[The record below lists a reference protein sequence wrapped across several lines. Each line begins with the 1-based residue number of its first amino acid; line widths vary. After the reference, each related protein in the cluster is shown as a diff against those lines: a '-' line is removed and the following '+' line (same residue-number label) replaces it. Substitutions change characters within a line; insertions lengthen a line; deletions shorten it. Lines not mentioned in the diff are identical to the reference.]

1 MSAAAGQEHQR
12 PASGVRRMLRG
23 FGILAGATLVSRLIG
38 FAVLALVARAVGPD
52 VFGAFNFAL
61 SIAAFLVFI
70 PANFG
75 LATLGIRDIAQG
87 GTGRASRVAG
97 EVLTLQGA
105 IAACCLATLLVAAPL
120 ISDDPDVRA
129 LLPIVGVYYVL
140 YAITPDWVLQALQR
154 MTAVALV
161 RLAGQVVF
169 GVLTPILLVDGLA
182 GAERYAW
189 LTVAG
194 AGISAGLALIIVAR
208 ATGAPR
214 LPASRA
220 VLGERLRRSLPLG
233 VSAAMVHVYYSI
245 DQVLLGYL
253 ESTEEVGIYAAATKI
268 PYVLIGFAAVWSSAL
283 YPHASA
289 LAARS
294 PAALR
299 GQVGLFTSLSLAVA
313 LPMLVGGAVVAEDL
327 VVAIF
332 GAEYRDAALPFAVL
346 MLSTAVVLVS
356 VNVTQVLL
364 AIGEERHF
372 AWSVAAGA
380 LINVVL
386 NLVLIPVAG
395 ATGAAVATVAAEV
408 VVFAMNT
415 GRLVRRLGRPELET
429 RRLAGVVA
437 ATAVMAVVVVLM
449 PAGVSVWVRL
459 GVAAAA
465 YAVGAVAFGAVRRSD
480 AALLRGARGGAQD
493 A

>member
-1 MSAAAGQEHQR
+1 
-12 PASGVRRMLRG
+12 
-23 FGILAGATLVSRLIG
+23 
-38 FAVLALVARAVGPD
+38 
-52 VFGAFNFAL
+52 
-61 SIAAFLVFI
+61 
-70 PANFG
+70 
-75 LATLGIRDIAQG
+75 
-87 GTGRASRVAG
+87 
-97 EVLTLQGA
+97 
-105 IAACCLATLLVAAPL
+105 
-120 ISDDPDVRA
+120 
-129 LLPIVGVYYVL
+129 
-140 YAITPDWVLQALQR
+140 
-154 MTAVALV
+154 
-161 RLAGQVVF
+161 
-169 GVLTPILLVDGLA
+169 
-182 GAERYAW
+182 
-189 LTVAG
+189 
-194 AGISAGLALIIVAR
+194 
-208 ATGAPR
+208 
-214 LPASRA
+214 
-220 VLGERLRRSLPLG
+220 
-233 VSAAMVHVYYSI
+233 
-245 DQVLLGYL
+245 
-253 ESTEEVGIYAAATKI
+253 
-268 PYVLIGFAAVWSSAL
+268 
-283 YPHASA
+283 
-289 LAARS
+289 
-294 PAALR
+294 
-299 GQVGLFTSLSLAVA
+299 
-313 LPMLVGGAVVAEDL
+313 MLVGGAVVAEDL

-459 GVAAAA
+459 AVAAAA